1 MASYSLFKTKHE
13 MGDLQQTF
21 EAINK
26 KFGEKYKVTLNKASS
41 GAMKFV
47 TGNTTD
53 YISIKKNAY
62 HGAIISVSQEDSRVD
77 YRTISFSSYTPN
89 TLVNQVLGKTGIV
102 DILIAKLI
110 WGNGTPFY
118 DEIENFIQTE
128 FEGTGVDMS
137 LKNTAKQMLKGKS
150 VLDD

>member
-1 MASYSLFKTKHE
+1 MATYSLFKTKRE
-13 MGDLQQTF
+13 MGDIQQTF
-21 EAINK
+21 EEFNK
-26 KFGEKYKVTLNKASS
+26 KFGEKYKVELNKADS
-41 GAMKFV
+41 GAKKFF

-62 HGAIISVSQEDSRVD
+62 HGAIVGLSPEDSRID
-77 YRTISFSSYTPN
+77 YRTLTFSSYTPN
-89 TLVNQVLGKTGIV
+89 TIVNQILGKTGII

-118 DEIENFIQTE
+118 DEIQNFIE
-128 FEGTGVDMS
+128 SDLEGTGVDTGLMNS
-137 LKNTAKQMLKGKS
+137 AKQLLKGKS